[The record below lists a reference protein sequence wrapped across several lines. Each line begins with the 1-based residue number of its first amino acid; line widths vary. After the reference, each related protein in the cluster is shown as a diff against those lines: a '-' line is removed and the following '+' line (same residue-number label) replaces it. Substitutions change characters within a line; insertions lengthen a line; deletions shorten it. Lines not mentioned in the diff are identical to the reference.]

1 MALNAS
7 LLETSVPCVVSVRST
22 YRFCNFEDWNSLST
36 REHYQII
43 RLSVIPH
50 NIQISPIQFIS
61 VLAPNYF
68 SFFFSGDNCDDDKD
82 GDGILDDEDNCMYV
96 PNKDQEHKDNY
107 DKDCKFLI

>member
-1 MALNAS
+1 M
-7 LLETSVPCVVSVRST
+7 
-22 YRFCNFEDWNSLST
+22 ST

-50 NIQISPIQFIS
+50 NIQISPIQFK
-61 VLAPNYF
+61 VTPNYF
-68 SFFFSGDNCDDDKD
+68 GFFFSGDNCDDDKD